1 MSTEEYEEMLF
12 RDRYGLNPGDTVSL
26 HQLEEIFNATN
37 TDKEVRVLFEKVI
50 ALAKSLGVEVKVEE
64 NDGEEREAL
73 GKANLNR
80 EVYLNIPLHKRSLFQ
95 STHPRGVRQ
104 LRCKITKNKRI
115 VLVFLRKYIKSM

>member
-1 MSTEEYEEMLF
+1 MASRELEYRRIRRDAF

-37 TDKEVRVLFEKVI
+37 TDKEVKALFEKVI

-64 NDGEEREAL
+64 NDGEERDTL

-80 EVYLNIPLHKRSLFQ
+80 EVYLFIE
-95 STHPRGVRQ
+95 PRNTYEFVSQMADPGQ
-104 LRCKITKNKRI
+104 MALLDLPIWI
-115 VLVFLRKYIKSM
+115 DF